1 MSGWNWQK
9 VEQKVSKHFEQDFFL
24 FENYSLS
31 PSKISSKNSKRYS
44 KNVQKTSASASMTMK
59 MRLKM
64 KNIFE
69 GKFMKKLSKI
79 EAELKKSVA
88 CKKKK

>member
-1 MSGWNWQK
+1 
-9 VEQKVSKHFEQDFFL
+9 
-24 FENYSLS
+24 
-31 PSKISSKNSKRYS
+31 
-44 KNVQKTSASASMTMK
+44 MK

-69 GKFMKKLSKI
+69 GKFMKKLSKT

-88 CKKKK
+88 CKKKSSIKLKKTFIFSTVYS